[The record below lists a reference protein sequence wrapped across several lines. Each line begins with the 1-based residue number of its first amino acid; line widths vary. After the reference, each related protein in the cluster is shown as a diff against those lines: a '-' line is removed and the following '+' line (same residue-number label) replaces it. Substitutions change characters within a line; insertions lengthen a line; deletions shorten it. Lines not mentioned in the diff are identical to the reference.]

1 VAIGG
6 LVSARII
13 TLIADNREV
22 GARFDD
28 FVTVWDLLEQQLTG
42 KPRCFTAVLTIGEL
56 DGEEEAGN

>member
-6 LVSARII
+6 LVSAKII
-13 TLIADNREV
+13 TVIADNREV

-42 KPRCFTAVLTIGEL
+42 KLWCFTAVLTIGEL
-56 DGEEEAGN
+56 DEEEDG